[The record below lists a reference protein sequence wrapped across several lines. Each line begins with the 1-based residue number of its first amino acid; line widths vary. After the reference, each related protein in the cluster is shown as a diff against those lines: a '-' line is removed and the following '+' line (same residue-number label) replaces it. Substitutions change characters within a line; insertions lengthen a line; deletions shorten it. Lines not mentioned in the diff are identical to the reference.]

1 MNKMKPSTILQ
12 NIVRDAEREKLEIP
26 LIKDV
31 YNFLNTLQKKTVG
44 KSNMTLGELA
54 KFCIEHN
61 QIPDEDSPHEPFV
74 LDFQIFDEDDIDTL
88 VDFEEGD
95 QFRVV
100 ITTRHLLKF
109 SDKFKLVLQTDGTY
123 KVVWQGFPIIIV
135 GASDY
140 DRHFHGVLLAICSR
154 EAQ

>member
-1 MNKMKPSTILQ
+1 
-12 NIVRDAEREKLEIP
+12 LEIP

-31 YNFLNTLQKKTVG
+31 YNFLNTLQKITVG

-54 KFCIEHN
+54 KFSIEHN

-74 LDFQIFDEDDIDTL
+74 LNFQIFHEDDLDTL

-109 SDKFKLVLQTDGTY
+109 LDKFKLVLQTDGTY
-123 KVVWQGFPIIIV
+123 KEVWQGFPIIIV

-140 DRHFHGVLLAICSR
+140 DRHFHEVLLENCSQ

>member
-1 MNKMKPSTILQ
+1 MKIVLE
-12 NIVRDAEREKLEIP
+12 NIVRDAEQEKLEIP
-26 LIKDV
+26 LMKDI
-31 YNFLNTLQKKTVG
+31 YNFLNTLKKKTVG

-54 KFCIEHN
+54 QFCIDHS
-61 QIPDEDSPHEPFV
+61 QIPGEDLPHEPFV
-74 LDFQIFDEDDIDTL
+74 LDFQIIDPEDIDSL

-109 SDKFKLVLQTDGTY
+109 SLHFKLVIQTDGTY
-123 KVVWQGFPIIIV
+123 KLVWQGFPIIIV
-135 GASDY
+135 GASDF
-140 DRHFHGVLLAICSR
+140 DRHFHGVLIAICSR